1 MAGSKWTGVIAFF
14 LGASLGVVA
23 GILLTPKSGEETGED
38 LSDRLNEGVERV
50 RTAGKTVARRAQ
62 EMASQVQQGVSD
74 MAEAG
79 LRASR
84 KISRS

>member
-23 GILLTPKSGEETGED
+23 GILLAPKSGEETRED
-38 LSDRLNEGVERV
+38 LSDRLNEGAERV